1 MRSSHYL
8 VFTLEDQ
15 RYALGLEAVERVVRA
30 VELTSV
36 PEAPEILMGLINLQ
50 GRIIPVLNIRRRFHL
65 PPRDMEIKD
74 RIIVSRTSSRKIAI
88 IADRTEA
95 VVEFAQEEIHEARKI
110 LPDMDGYVEGVGK
123 LNDDTVLIYDI
134 NKLFSINE
142 IQELTI
148 DDPLN

>member
-1 MRSSHYL
+1 MGSSHYL

-15 RYALGLEAVERVVRA
+15 RYALGLEAVERLVRA

-65 PPRDMEIKD
+65 LPRDMEIKD
-74 RIIVSRTSSRKIAI
+74 RIIVSRTSSRPIAI
-88 IADRTEA
+88 IAESIEG
-95 VVEFAQEEIHEARKI
+95 VVEFDQDEILEATKI
-110 LPDMDGYVEGVGK
+110 LPDMEDCVEGVGT

-134 NKLFSINE
+134 NKLFSIDE
-142 IQELTI
+142 IRELNI
-148 DDPLN
+148 DD